1 MKKKVENALIELG
14 IAPNLLGFDYICN
27 AIEIISN
34 SKEKPTAG
42 LLYSC
47 VAKNFD
53 SSSARVER
61 AIRHAFTRIDFESD
75 AYKKYISS
83 QDKTNGALLFT
94 LYTRLKED

>member
-34 SKEKPTAG
+34 SKEKPTVG
-42 LLYSC
+42 MLYAC
-47 VAKNFD
+47 VAKNFG
-53 SSSARVER
+53 SSTSKVER
-61 AIRHAFTRIDFESD
+61 AIRHAFTRIDFESES
-75 AYKKYISS
+75 YKKYIGAK
-83 QDKTNGALLFT
+83 DMTNGALLFT